1 MTPKCIQWTILTYL
15 YVALWKKSFVQ
26 NGLKVIQLFQVM
38 QMYSLQRRLKNT
50 NISITSV
57 HPGDVDTEIGRDYV
71 DSKTWQLLLR
81 FSRLIGELK

>member
-1 MTPKCIQWTILTYL
+1 
-15 YVALWKKSFVQ
+15 
-26 NGLKVIQLFQVM
+26 
-38 QMYSLQRRLKNT
+38 MYSLQRRLKNT

-81 FSRLIGELK
+81 FSRLIGELKSKNSCNGGLNLYKNDIR